1 MIGTT
6 TLSALKALAKL
17 YGGLVKSR
25 AQRRQ
30 AGIAALAASIQDNF
44 VKSNLYS
51 DAIDGLGNALL
62 ASNRAGGFDSSTL
75 SGGFNNLVSDL
86 RTAQFNLE
94 QGLATASAKKSAAR
108 MSLLDSAIGTGLG
121 FVGGL
126 KESKLQRKLADKI
139 RSAYDIWNG
148 GIGRQSLLTTGN

>member
-30 AGIAALAASIQDNF
+30 AANAALAESIQDAF

-51 DAIDGLGNALL
+51 DAIGGLGNALL
-62 ASNRAGGFDSSTL
+62 TSNRAGGFESSAF
-75 SGGFNNLVSDL
+75 SGGFNNLASDL

-94 QGLATASAKKSAAR
+94 QGLVTASAKKSAAR
-108 MSLLDSAIGTGLG
+108 MSLLDSGISIGLG
-121 FVGGL
+121 FTGGM

-139 RSAYDIWNG
+139 RGAYDIWNG
-148 GIGRQSLLTTGN
+148 GTGRQSLLTTGN